1 MMEMNKKVLILLCF
15 LCVSAGGFSQEVYD
29 DDIVSDST
37 VVVDESNNTKSEPI
51 EEVKQEEPKKKKKST
66 KSKKTV
72 LDDISVKMDILNFC
86 QQYVASNLNAN
97 RYKLYQTDNMNYLL
111 KLDTFTGRVWMVQW
125 SLDIA
130 EEGSDVING
139 ESLSNTN
146 YCKYELYATKNI
158 YQFMLLDKETGNQWH
173 IQWGLEPE
181 NRWIRKID

>member
-1 MMEMNKKVLILLCF
+1 MVEMNKKGLILLCF
-15 LCVSAGGFSQEVYD
+15 LCVSVGGFSQEVYD

-37 VVVDESNNTKSEPI
+37 VVVYEANDTKSEPT
-51 EEVKQEEPKKKKKST
+51 EEVKQEEPKKKKST

>member
-1 MMEMNKKVLILLCF
+1 MVEMNKKGLILLCF
-15 LCVSAGGFSQEVYD
+15 LCVSVGGFSQEVYD

-37 VVVDESNNTKSEPI
+37 AVVYEANDTKSEPT
-51 EEVKQEEPKKKKKST
+51 EEVKQEEPKKKKST

>member
-1 MMEMNKKVLILLCF
+1 MVEMNKKGLILLCF
-15 LCVSAGGFSQEVYD
+15 LCISAGGFSQEVYD

-37 VVVDESNNTKSEPI
+37 VVVDEGNNTKSEPT

-111 KLDTFTGRVWMVQW
+111 KLDTFTGKVWMVQW

-139 ESLSNTN
+139 EFLSNTN

>member
-1 MMEMNKKVLILLCF
+1 MNKKGLILLCF
-15 LCVSAGGFSQEVYD
+15 LCISVQGFSQEVYD

-37 VVVDESNNTKSEPI
+37 VVVDEANNTKSEPT
-51 EEVKQEEPKKKKKST
+51 EEVKQEEPKKKKST

-158 YQFMLLDKETGNQWH
+158 
-173 IQWGLEPE
+173 
-181 NRWIRKID
+181 

>member
-1 MMEMNKKVLILLCF
+1 MNKKGLILLYF
-15 LCVSAGGFSQEVYD
+15 LCVSVGGFSQEVYD

-37 VVVDESNNTKSEPI
+37 VVVDEGNNTKSEPT
-51 EEVKQEEPKKKKKST
+51 EEVKQEEPKKKKST
-66 KSKKTV
+66 KSKKTM

-111 KLDTFTGRVWMVQW
+111 KLDTFTGKVWMVQW

-139 ESLSNTN
+139 EFLSNTN